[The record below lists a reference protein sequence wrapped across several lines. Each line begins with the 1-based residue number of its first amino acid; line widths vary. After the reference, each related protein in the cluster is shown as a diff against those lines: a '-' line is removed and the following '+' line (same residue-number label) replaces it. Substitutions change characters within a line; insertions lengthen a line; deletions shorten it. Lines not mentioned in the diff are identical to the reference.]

1 MEAGRDRVDRDRC
14 KLGLI
19 ESRRDCD
26 VIKITNTDHQTPVM
40 DRELSVVSQLIT
52 PIIPG
57 LLSLRFYL
65 YLYFIFAKFL
75 RKMNISINVFK
86 VTTGPTSAFA
96 CGGTIIDDQWI
107 ISSTK
112 HCCVS
117 AKNKIE
123 ALIGGGNW
131 IEGANSQACSS

>member
-1 MEAGRDRVDRDRC
+1 
-14 KLGLI
+14 
-19 ESRRDCD
+19 
-26 VIKITNTDHQTPVM
+26 
-40 DRELSVVSQLIT
+40 
-52 PIIPG
+52 
-57 LLSLRFYL
+57 
-65 YLYFIFAKFL
+65 
-75 RKMNISINVFK
+75 MNISIKNRNFIQNVFK

-117 AKNKIE
+117 AQNKIE

-131 IEGANSQACSS
+131 IEGANSQACSP